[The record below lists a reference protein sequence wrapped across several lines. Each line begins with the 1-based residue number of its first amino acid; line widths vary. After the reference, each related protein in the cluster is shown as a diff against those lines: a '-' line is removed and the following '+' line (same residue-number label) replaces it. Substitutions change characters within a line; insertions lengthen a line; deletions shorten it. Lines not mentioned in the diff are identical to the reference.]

1 MQREGPGKRQDCLR
15 AAKGRCS
22 GPGAQRQSMWGYPQR
37 PQPVLGGRRPACEE
51 PTQPGLQTRG
61 ENKSKRTAP
70 NKPASLLREV
80 INKRTEA
87 HAGPGLLITRAPLLP
102 PRNQPVITMAEKAQ
116 GSGRR
121 GASTSGLGAGPLSLL
136 WGHKGA
142 PHSPWQD
149 AVNPWALPRPHPP
162 LGGARPTAPQPLS
175 RGPGLC
181 PGHPAQTSPPP
192 QRPFLP
198 PGDDS
203 VRTRADCD
211 KPRPSATKS
220 PSACGPGG

>member
-61 ENKSKRTAP
+61 ENKSKHIAP

-162 LGGARPTAPQPLS
+162 LGGARPTAPQQRPRTLPRAPSTDISSSSAALPAS
-175 RGPGLC
+175 RGRRRED
-181 PGHPAQTSPPP
+181 QS
-192 QRPFLP
+192 
-198 PGDDS
+198 
-203 VRTRADCD
+203 
-211 KPRPSATKS
+211 
-220 PSACGPGG
+220 